1 MKMLD
6 IFVEILPGLPMTAI
20 LTVGGFAL
28 GAVIAVPV
36 TWARTCRPAWLRA
49 VSSSYI
55 EIARGVPP
63 IVWLFL
69 LFFGLNQFGVQM
81 ESLAAA
87 IVGLGIISGG
97 YLAEIYRS
105 GLKAVPAGQSE
116 AAQALSLPRTTAF
129 VRVTAPQAMVTI
141 TPLAIVFFIGLLKDS
156 AVASVIG
163 VQEVTATA
171 VALSKRSLDGLTI
184 FVICGLVY
192 LAISFP
198 VSVFGRWLGARVSQL
213 WAVPR

>member
-1 MKMLD
+1 MSILD
-6 IFVEILPGLPMTAI
+6 IFAHIVRGLPMTAI
-20 LTVGGFAL
+20 LTFGGFAL

-36 TWARTCRPAWLRA
+36 TWARTCRLQWLRV
-49 VSSSYI
+49 VSGSYI
-55 EIARGVPP
+55 EVARGVPP

-69 LFFGLNQFGVQM
+69 LFFGLNQFGVQL

-87 IVGLGIISGG
+87 IIGLGIIAAG

-105 GLKAVPAGQSE
+105 GLKAVPTGQFE

-141 TPLAIVFFIGLLKDS
+141 TPLSIVYFIGLLKDS

-171 VALSKRSLDGLTI
+171 VALSKRSFDGLTI

-192 LAISFP
+192 LVVSFP
-198 VSVFGRWLGARVSQL
+198 VSVFGQWLGARVSRL

>member
-6 IFVEILPGLPMTAI
+6 IFVEILRGLPMTAI

-36 TWARTCRPAWLRA
+36 TWARTCRPVWLRA

-163 VQEVTATA
+163 VQEVTASA

-192 LAISFP
+192 LVISFP

>member
-1 MKMLD
+1 
-6 IFVEILPGLPMTAI
+6 
-20 LTVGGFAL
+20 
-28 GAVIAVPV
+28 
-36 TWARTCRPAWLRA
+36 
-49 VSSSYI
+49 
-55 EIARGVPP
+55 
-63 IVWLFL
+63 
-69 LFFGLNQFGVQM
+69 
-81 ESLAAA
+81 
-87 IVGLGIISGG
+87 LGIISGG

-192 LAISFP
+192 LVISFP